1 MANYIH
7 PTAIVHDNV
16 ILGDNN
22 WIGPYCIIGGPPE
35 YPNRM
40 PTDKHGIVEIGNG
53 NIFHGHV
60 TIDAATE
67 VGKVKTIIGNNNT
80 FMKGSHVGHDCTI
93 LHNCVFSC
101 GSKIGGFTLI
111 SIDCTIGLNATVH
124 QKSILFRGTM
134 LGASSFFKGRTE
146 KEFQTWAGVPAKYI
160 KDNEFLMKKL
170 GLI

>member
-35 YPNRM
+35 YPNRD
-40 PTDKHGIVEIGNG
+40 PREKHGWVHIGDG

-60 TIDAATE
+60 TVDAGTDE
-67 VGKVKTIIGNNNT
+67 DDSTNIGDDNT
-80 FMKGSHVGHDCTI
+80 FMKGSHVGHDVVMVSNNTI
-93 LHNCVFSC
+93 SC
-101 GSKIGGFTLI
+101 GVKIGGHSVITKHCTL
-111 SIDCTIGLNATVH
+111 GLNSTMH
-124 QKSILFRGTM
+124 QFSVLGIGTM
-134 LGASSFFKGRTE
+134 LGASSFFKGKTE
-146 KEFQTWAGVPAKYI
+146 RDFTTWAGVPAKYI